1 MSFNLTHA
9 RVDPAHC
16 LAPGLFRS
24 LKRGERVTSKLD
36 ITYLFGDGCS
46 VRFWGPEPL
55 GADDLRVLQGLIS
68 MAAVSGEDGRGISL
82 TQTTSSEV
90 GCSLRSRLDLQGLA
104 SQKDAIVVMGSFT
117 QLGHEIGL
125 SDKHGKVGGSQIN
138 SMKNCV
144 ERLWATSVI
153 LDCHGERQGF
163 RVLSQY
169 ASNEFSLCVAL
180 NPKLFDAITGH
191 SQHIRINLNE
201 VRLLGSD
208 VARLIHARLCGWIN
222 AGKSGKVGIDTLCA
236 YVWQNGDTVDAA
248 ALKRQHHV
256 KIRQALSELIGIG
269 WLVDEYAKGKFE
281 IKRAKS

>member
-24 LKRGERVTSKLD
+24 LKRGERATSKLD

-55 GADDLRVLQGLIS
+55 GADDLRVLQGLIA
-68 MAAVSGEDGRGISL
+68 MAAVSGEDGRSIAL
-82 TQTTSSEV
+82 TSTTSSEA
-90 GCSLRSRLDLQGLA
+90 GCSLRSSLDLQWLA
-104 SQKDAIVVMGSFT
+104 LQKDAIVVMGSFT

-125 SDKHGKVGGSQIN
+125 SDQNGKVGGSQVN
-138 SMKNCV
+138 SMKRCV

-153 LDCHGERQGF
+153 LDCLGERQGF

-169 ASNEFSLCVAL
+169 VSNEFNLCVAL
-180 NPKLFDAITGH
+180 NPKLADAITGH

-201 VRLLGSD
+201 VRQIESD
-208 VARLIHARLCGWIN
+208 VTRLIHARLCGWIN
-222 AGKSGKVGIDTLCA
+222 AGKIGRVGIDTLCS
-236 YVWQNGDTVDAA
+236 YVWQSAEPVDAA
-248 ALKRQHHV
+248 TLRRQHHF
-256 KIRQALSELIGIG
+256 KIRQALVELTKIG
-269 WLVDEYAKGKFE
+269 WSVDEYVKGKFQ
-281 IKRAKS
+281 IKRAT